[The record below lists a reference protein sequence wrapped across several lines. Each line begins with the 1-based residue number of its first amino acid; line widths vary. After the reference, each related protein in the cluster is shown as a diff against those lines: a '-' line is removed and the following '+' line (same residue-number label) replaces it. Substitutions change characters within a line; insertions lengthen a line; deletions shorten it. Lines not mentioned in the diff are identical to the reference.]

1 MPAHPDTPDP
11 DVAPVD
17 RRRFL
22 RSGLIVG
29 TGIVVAS
36 YAPGAIASSAPRSIA
51 TGTSYVPSPSFP
63 EGVMSGDPLHDR
75 VVLWTRVLPDLDTDG
90 GVTVRFVL
98 ARTPEAAV
106 TGEGSGVVASGTRPT
121 GADRNHTVHF
131 DVDGLAPDTEYWY
144 AFECRGERSPVGR
157 TRTTPAPGAP
167 VASCNAAFFSCQ
179 RYTHGFYPVHRDIAE
194 GAFDVV
200 VSLGDYVYDTGFADN
215 VFVPGREDPIGT
227 AVDLAGFRR
236 KYALYRSDVQLQAM
250 QASAPLVAIFD
261 NHDGCTDP
269 WDPQRAG
276 AVGAFFEHMPI
287 RPPGGA
293 ADPWRQ
299 YRRFAWGDLAEF
311 FMLDERQ
318 YRDVKVRDGWSFGNP
333 AMFDPARTM
342 LGAEQRAWLLDGLA
356 ASGARWKVL
365 GNQLMLTPWRLLDLD
380 EPWLRS
386 LVPGWQH
393 NAGYYLNMIQWDGYQ
408 ADRRALARH
417 IAASGIENVIAMT
430 GDAHIHWAAELPVDF
445 DDPASP
451 NVLTEFLPSSVT
463 SANGNEYLNDVIPTK
478 DLAQLFKIPNAQLRF
493 VDTDA
498 HGYAAVRFTPN
509 AAEVTFRAPDS
520 VRRPDSAVRDLA
532 RFRVPTGS
540 QRIDVLT

>member
-11 DVAPVD
+11 AAAPLD

-22 RSGLIVG
+22 RSGLVVG

-36 YAPGAIASSAPRSIA
+36 YAPGAIAASVPRSLA
-51 TGTSYVPSPSFP
+51 TGTTYVPSPSYP

-75 VVLWTRVLPDLDTDG
+75 VVLWTRVSPDLDAG
-90 GVTVRFVL
+90 EGVDVRFVV
-98 ARTPEAAV
+98 ARTPEAAAA
-106 TGEGSGVVASGTRPT
+106 GAGAGVVASGTRTT
-121 GADRNHTVHF
+121 GAQRDHTVHF
-131 DVDGLAPDTEYWY
+131 DVDGLEADTAYWY

-157 TRTTPAPGAP
+157 TRTAPAPGVP
-167 VASCNAAFFSCQ
+167 VGSCNAAFFSCQ

-194 GAFDVV
+194 AGFDVV

-236 KYALYRSDVQLQAM
+236 KYALYRSDLQLQAM
-250 QASAPLVAIFD
+250 HASAPLVAIFD
-261 NHDGCTDP
+261 NHDGCADP

-276 AVGAFFEHMPI
+276 AVGAFFEHMPV
-287 RPPGGA
+287 RPPGDA
-293 ADPWRQ
+293 TDPWRQ

-318 YRDVKVRDGWSFGNP
+318 YRDAEVRDGWSFGHP
-333 AMFDPARTM
+333 EMFDPGRTM
-342 LGAEQRAWLLDGLA
+342 LGARQRDWLLDGL
-356 ASGARWKVL
+356 SGSPARWKVI

-380 EPWLRS
+380 EPWLRA

-393 NAGYYLNMIQWDGYQ
+393 NAGYYLNMTQWDGYQ
-408 ADRRALARH
+408 ADRRALVRH
-417 IAASGIENVIAMT
+417 LAATGTQDVVVMT
-430 GDAHIHWAAELPVDF
+430 GDAHIHWAAELAVDF
-445 DDPASP
+445 DDPSSP

-463 SANGNEYLNDVIPTK
+463 SANGNEYLNDVLPTR
-478 DLAQLFKIPNAQLRF
+478 DLAQLFRLPNAQLRF

-498 HGYAAVRFTPN
+498 HGYASLQLTPD
-509 AAEVTFRAPDS
+509 AAQVTFRAPDS
-520 VRRPDSAVRDLA
+520 VRTPDSAVRDLV
-532 RFRVPTGS
+532 RFRVASGT
-540 QRIDVLT
+540 QRIDVLP